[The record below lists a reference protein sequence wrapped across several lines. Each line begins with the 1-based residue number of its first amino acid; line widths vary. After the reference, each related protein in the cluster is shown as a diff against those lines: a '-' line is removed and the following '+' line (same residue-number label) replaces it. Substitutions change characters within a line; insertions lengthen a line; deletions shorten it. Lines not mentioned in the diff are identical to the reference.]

1 MISNNRPYHQV
12 DPVKVILL
20 VIFIGIIALLAI
32 IAKLYW
38 DSSIH
43 NKANQPYVIEVAFNL
58 DIEPNEVTQKQFNAR
73 YHEKH

>member
-1 MISNNRPYHQV
+1 MIPNNRPYHQV
-12 DPVKVILL
+12 DPVKIILL
-20 VIFIGIIALLAI
+20 VIFIGTIALLAI

-38 DSSIH
+38 DGSIH

-73 YHEKH
+73 YHEKY